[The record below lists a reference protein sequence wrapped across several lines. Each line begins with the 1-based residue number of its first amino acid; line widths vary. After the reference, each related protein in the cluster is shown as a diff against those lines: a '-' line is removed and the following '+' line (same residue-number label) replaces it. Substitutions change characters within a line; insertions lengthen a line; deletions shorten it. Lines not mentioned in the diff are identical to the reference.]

1 MATRWLS
8 DLSVSVQAVDTN
20 VLARALVL
28 DSGTQAQCLAAQRW
42 LSECKVVFVPQV
54 VQLELAWLLGRV
66 FALTRNEMVQ
76 ILDALLLHPAVT
88 LQAADAFEYALTG
101 FKLGSDFGDGLIL
114 FEAQRVGAQVVTF
127 DKKFATRAGATLL
140 VVG

>member
-1 MATRWLS
+1 M
-8 DLSVSVQAVDTN
+8 QGVDTN

-28 DSGTQAQCLAAQRW
+28 DSCAQAQCLAAQRW
-42 LSECKVVFVPQV
+42 LSQCKAVFVPQV

-66 FALTRNEMVQ
+66 FALTRKEIVR
-76 ILDALLLHPAVT
+76 IRDALLLHPAVT
-88 LQAADAFEYALTG
+88 LQAADAFESALAA

-127 DKKFATRAGATLL
+127 DKKFASQAGATLL
-140 VVG
+140 AVGSGD